1 MVEEVNL
8 VNLRALYGEHDSAK
22 AVLDHFASRERNRKT
37 TTIDRIYLNLSTH
50 VSRGDIIWVFRE
62 LENCG
67 CGKFVVGRRGQPSR
81 FEWSVEMVG
90 VGQAAAGETDQ
101 FPGEVSLEDEREENG
116 DNDFFE
122 HKFHLRRDL
131 SVTIELPT
139 DLTPQEAARM
149 SRFIETLPL
158 N

>member
-1 MVEEVNL
+1 
-8 VNLRALYGEHDSAK
+8 
-22 AVLDHFASRERNRKT
+22 
-37 TTIDRIYLNLSTH
+37 
-50 VSRGDIIWVFRE
+50 
-62 LENCG
+62 
-67 CGKFVVGRRGQPSR
+67 
-81 FEWSVEMVG
+81 MVG

-101 FPGEVSLEDEREENG
+101 LEEVSPEDEREENG

-122 HKFHLRRDL
+122 HKFHLRPDL

>member
-1 MVEEVNL
+1 MDTGVDLEL
-8 VNLRALYGEHDSAK
+8 LRALYGEHDSAK
-22 AVLDHFASRERNRKT
+22 AVLDHFASRERNWKT
-37 TTIDRIYLNLSTH
+37 TTIDRIYSNLSYH

-62 LENCG
+62 LEKCG
-67 CGKFVVGRRGQPSR
+67 CGRFVVGRRGQPSR

-101 FPGEVSLEDEREENG
+101 LEEVSPEDEREENG

-122 HKFHLRRDL
+122 HKFHLRPDL